1 MSKRILIPKVL
12 IISVLS
18 LFLVS
23 GIAISVDGDKVKTEE
38 VVISFDAPDKAGIPR
53 GWKLKEK
60 RGDAEFKVIKE
71 DSENVI
77 YLKSNSASFSF
88 EKPIDID
95 PKKYPYVVW
104 KWKVLR
110 LPEAGDVRAKKKND
124 QAAQLLVLF
133 DGKRSISYVWDT
145 GAPEGTVMD
154 ESIGW
159 PVNIKIKVLVVKSGG
174 ADLNK
179 WISFERNI
187 LEDYRRLYNEDPTL
201 IKGIRIQINT
211 QYTGTIAETFF
222 GNIVFRKASR

>member
-38 VVISFDAPDKAGIPR
+38 VVISFDAPDKAIPR

>member
-1 MSKRILIPKVL
+1 MRKRILIPKVL
-12 IISVLS
+12 IILVLS

-23 GIAISVDGDKVKTEE
+23 GIAISVDGKVKTEE